1 MRERFLIRGEFG
13 VSSKG
18 NKIIKAG
25 LGYTIGNYLLK
36 GLSFFTLPLFT
47 RLLSTS
53 DYGFYNTFYAYEAI
67 LAILIGLALHSSL
80 KNAKYKFK
88 DSFNEYCSSIVLLI
102 IISGLI
108 WILVGNAFYS
118 FIAPLFKLPR
128 MFFNLLLVYSIC
140 SALLMVYNSYI
151 SLSFQ
156 YKTYLTIAA
165 INLIFNILL
174 SVLLIL
180 TLFSAN
186 RGYGRVI
193 GSSIPILAI
202 GIYIL
207 FYFSKNSKMKYYG
220 EYWSYGVKYSLP
232 IVPHGISQMILLQFD
247 RIMINSM
254 IGASAA
260 GIYGFSYSIYSIISI
275 TGTSIDH
282 AFAPWFYEK
291 MENKEYSDIKKY
303 SKDISFGML
312 LLSIIAILFAPEAI
326 KILGSEDYWEGV
338 YTAIPLVVAG
348 YFSFMYLI
356 PSCVEYYYAK
366 TKYIALG
373 TSMAAVLNILLNY
386 FFIKRFGYIAAS
398 YTTLFTYV
406 LYFLFHYFMAWRIHG
421 NSLFDTTAFL
431 TYSLIIIAVNFFV
444 IQLIPF
450 WYVRWIIGIILGI
463 FLFKWIDSRF
473 NIMRHIRSKVFH

>member
-1 MRERFLIRGEFG
+1 
-13 VSSKG
+13 
-18 NKIIKAG
+18 
-25 LGYTIGNYLLK
+25 
-36 GLSFFTLPLFT
+36 
-47 RLLSTS
+47 
-53 DYGFYNTFYAYEAI
+53 
-67 LAILIGLALHSSL
+67 
-80 KNAKYKFK
+80 
-88 DSFNEYCSSIVLLI
+88 
-102 IISGLI
+102 
-108 WILVGNAFYS
+108 
-118 FIAPLFKLPR
+118 
-128 MFFNLLLVYSIC
+128 
-140 SALLMVYNSYI
+140 
-151 SLSFQ
+151 
-156 YKTYLTIAA
+156 
-165 INLIFNILL
+165 
-174 SVLLIL
+174 
-180 TLFSAN
+180 
-186 RGYGRVI
+186 
-193 GSSIPILAI
+193 
-202 GIYIL
+202 
-207 FYFSKNSKMKYYG
+207 
-220 EYWSYGVKYSLP
+220 
-232 IVPHGISQMILLQFD
+232 
-247 RIMINSM
+247 M

-431 TYSLIIIAVNFFV
+431 TYSLIIIAVNFLA

>member
-1 MRERFLIRGEFG
+1 M
-13 VSSKG
+13 SSKG

-25 LGYTIGNYLLK
+25 LGYTIGNYLIK

-67 LAILIGLALHSSL
+67 LAILIGIALHSSL
-80 KNAKYKFK
+80 KNAKYKFSN
-88 DSFNEYCSSIVLLI
+88 SFDDYCSSIVLLI

-108 WILVGNAFYS
+108 WILAGNAFYS

-128 MFFNLLLVYSIC
+128 LFFNLLLVYSIC

-151 SLSFQ
+151 SLSYQ

-165 INLIFNILL
+165 VNLVTNVLL

-180 TLFSAN
+180 TLFTAN
-186 RGYGRVI
+186 RGHGRVI
-193 GSSIPILAI
+193 GSSIPIFLI
-202 GIYIL
+202 GIYVIL
-207 FYFSKNSKMKYYG
+207 YFSKNSKMKYNG
-220 EYWSYGVKYSLP
+220 EYWRYGVNYSLP

-291 MENKEYSDIKKY
+291 MENREYSDVKKY

-312 LLSIIAILFAPEAI
+312 LLSIIAILFTPEAI
-326 KILGSEDYWEGV
+326 RILGSEDYWEGV

-348 YFSFMYLI
+348 FFSFMYLI

-366 TKYIALG
+366 TKFIALG
-373 TSMAAVLNILLNY
+373 TSIAAGLNILLNY
-386 FFIKRFGYIAAS
+386 IFIKRFGYIAAA
-398 YTTLFTYV
+398 YTTLVTYV
-406 LYFLFHYFMAWRIHG
+406 LYFSFHYFMAWRIHG
-421 NSLFDTTAFL
+421 KSLFDTKAFL
-431 TYSLIIIAVNFFV
+431 TYSLIILVAIFIV
-444 IQLIPF
+444 IRLIPF
-450 WYVRWIIGIILGI
+450 WYVRWIIGILLGI
-463 FLFKWIDSRF
+463 FLFRWIDSRF
-473 NIMRHIRSKVFH
+473 NIMQYIKSKIIR